1 MIPLAQPRAYGG
13 DRARA
18 GPAISARHA
27 LRDCLFL
34 GMVVLLSLA
43 LYVGGLGFY
52 SDDWGFLALL
62 AGARDRSLLGLA
74 QALYAG
80 DVVIRQRP
88 LQVIYLAGLYRL
100 FGLQPLGY
108 HLANAAALA
117 AGAVLLYLALRELG
131 QPRLL
136 ALAVPLVYA
145 LLPHYSTDR
154 FWVAAF
160 QATLSVA
167 LYLLCLYADLRALT
181 AEPARLWGWRL
192 IGVASLLGSGLA
204 YEVTLPLLLLL
215 NPALLW
221 YRGRQLSR
229 SAPELAVSRA
239 RWAALLGGN
248 LVALALV
255 VWYKALVTVRVN
267 VASVDASYV
276 AGLVVGALRL
286 NYGTYGVGLP
296 YVTWWI
302 LRNAARPATIGL
314 AAAAGLAIFL
324 YLARAAGHAGG
335 ELPGRRFWLAL
346 GALGLAVFG
355 LGYAI
360 FLVNAD
366 VWFTSTS
373 LGNRIGIAAALGVA
387 ISFVAALGWA
397 STLLPAAPLRRRAL
411 CLLVAG
417 LCSCGFLITNTL
429 GSFWD
434 AAYLGQQAIVRD
446 IRQRLP
452 ALAPGSAVIVDGAC
466 LEHGGAYLF
475 TGGRDVAAVLA
486 IAYGDP
492 SLQGTAVI
500 EPARVGPDGL
510 AISTFRRERTY
521 PYGENLL
528 IYNAAQ
534 RQVYRLTDA
543 AVARG
548 YFQRSGFDPVGDCPP
563 GFAWGWNAAPGA
575 GRDSS

>member
-1 MIPLAQPRAYGG
+1 MIPLAQRRACG
-13 DRARA
+13 REQERV
-18 GPAISARHA
+18 GPAISTRQA

-34 GMVVLLSLA
+34 GLVVLLSLA

-52 SDDWGFLALL
+52 SDDWGFLMLL
-62 AGARDRSLLGLA
+62 ATARDQSLSGLA

-108 HLANAAALA
+108 HLSN
-117 AGAVLLYLALRELG
+117 GAVLAGCAMLLYLAMRELR

-167 LYLLCLYADLRALT
+167 LYLLSLYADLRALP
-181 AEPARLWGWRL
+181 ARPARLWGWRL
-192 IGVASLLGSGLA
+192 LGVASLLGSGLA

-215 NPALLW
+215 NPALLC
-221 YRGRQLSR
+221 YRARQLAR
-229 SAPELAVSRA
+229 SAQALAISRA
-239 RWAALLGGN
+239 RWAALLVGN
-248 LVALALV
+248 LVALGLV
-255 VWYKALVTVRVN
+255 VWYKVLVTVRVN
-267 VASVDASYV
+267 VAIDYASHV
-276 AGLVVGALRL
+276 AGLVAGALRV

-296 YVTWWI
+296 YIAWWI
-302 LRNAARPATIGL
+302 LRNAPSWPTIAL
-314 AAAAGLAIFL
+314 AAATGLAIFL
-324 YLARAAGHAGG
+324 YLARVAGRNDA
-335 ELPGRRFWLAL
+335 ELPGRRIWLAL

-397 STLLPAAPLRRRAL
+397 GALLPAPFRWRAL
-411 CLLVAG
+411 CLLVAA
-417 LCSCGFLITNTL
+417 LCASGFLITNTL
-429 GSFWD
+429 GSFWGV
-434 AAYLGQQAIVRD
+434 AALRQQAIVRD

-452 ALAPGSAVIVDGAC
+452 TLAPGSAVIVDGAC

-475 TGGRDVAAVLA
+475 TGGRDVAALLA

-500 EPARVGPDGL
+500 EPARVTADGL
-510 AISTFRRERTY
+510 AISTFRRERSY

-528 IYNAAQ
+528 IYNAAWK
-534 RQVYRLTDA
+534 QVERLTDA
-543 AVARG
+543 AAARG
-548 YFQRSGFDPVGDCPP
+548 YFQRSGFDPARDCPP
-563 GFAWGWNAAPGA
+563 GFAWGWNAAPGGA
-575 GRDSS
+575 RDSS